1 MKKKEIYVAFD
12 GTEFDTEKECQ
23 NYEEENNKNTINEN
37 RLVYLESGKSLTK
50 DEVKEFFKKIS
61 CSECPFS
68 KECRAMEQRIRRS
81 TTDTFCLCNTIL
93 GNINSFGLI

>member
-23 NYEEENNKNTINEN
+23 NYEEENYEN
-37 RLVYLESGKSLTK
+37 RLFYLESGKSLTK

-68 KECRAMEQRIRRS
+68 KECSAMVQRIRRS

-93 GNINSFGLI
+93 GHINSFSLI